1 MLEINDKMPKGKRNK
16 IFFAFLLSTLFLNY
30 DTGVIP
36 ASLLEILKEIPLDYR
51 EQALIGS
58 LVYLGLSFASL
69 FVSLLFN
76 KFGASK
82 VNATMLILN
91 SLCCFVFSFSS
102 NKYVLYL
109 TRFLM
114 GVSEAFIVIY
124 APVWVNNYS
133 PANSSTTWMGILH
146 SFTAIG
152 IIN

>member
-1 MLEINDKMPKGKRNK
+1 M
-16 IFFAFLLSTLFLNY
+16 
-30 DTGVIP
+30 
-36 ASLLEILKEIPLDYR
+36 KEIPLDFK

-76 KFGASK
+76 KFGPAK
-82 VNATMLILN
+82 VNSFMLILN
-91 SLCCFVFSFSS
+91 SICCFVFSIST
-102 NKYVLYL
+102 NKNILYS

-133 PANSSTTWMGILH
+133 PPSKSATWMGILH
-146 SFTAIG
+146 SFAAIG
-152 IIN
+152 KTKII